1 MRSKPQSVL
10 PEADKDN
17 LAVEQKGEI
26 YPLGN
31 RSLAECCAAAADD
44 RFGEG
49 SDDNGSD
56 GQWEK
61 FFTHLARRTNLE
73 AALKASGLS
82 AEQALRARTDDKEM
96 ALRWQ
101 QALAAGYDD
110 LEMDLLY
117 RARYGT
123 EKPVYYGGKRIDTV
137 QEYDNGVALR
147 LLAQHRKEHAERQS
161 GAGPQENAI
170 DVLRER
176 LLAYRQKV
184 EGAQGGGS
192 ETKAETD

>member
-1 MRSKPQSVL
+1 MQSKPQSVL
-10 PEADKDN
+10 PDAAKDN
-17 LAVEQKGEI
+17 LAMEPIEPIEQKGEV
-26 YPLGN
+26 YPLGRHN
-31 RSLAECCAAAADD
+31 PAECCAA
-44 RFGEG
+44 GE
-49 SDDNGSD
+49 SDNGSAEK
-56 GQWEK
+56 WEK
-61 FFTHLARRTNLE
+61 FFTHLARRAHVE

-82 AEQALRARTDDKEM
+82 AEQALRARTDDPEM

-117 RARYGT
+117 RARFGT
-123 EKPVYYGGKRIDTV
+123 EKPIYYGGKRIDTV

-176 LLAYRQKV
+176 LLAYREKV
-184 EGAQGGGS
+184 EAAQKNGS
-192 ETKAETD
+192 EMRAESD

>member
-1 MRSKPQSVL
+1 MQSKPQSVL
-10 PEADKDN
+10 PDADKGN
-17 LAVEQKGEI
+17 IAVEQKGEI

-31 RSLAECCAAAADD
+31 RSLAECRAAA
-44 RFGEG
+44 
-49 SDDNGSD
+49 DDNGSD
-56 GQWEK
+56 SQWET
-61 FFTHLARRTNLE
+61 FFTHLARRTNVE

-82 AEQALRARTDDKEM
+82 AEQALRARTDDPEM

-123 EKPVYYGGKRIDTV
+123 EKAIYYGGKHIDTV

-147 LLAQHRKEHAERQS
+147 LLAQHRKEHAERVAGS
-161 GAGPQENAI
+161 GPQENAI

-176 LLAYRQKV
+176 LLAYREKV
-184 EGAQGGGS
+184 EATQNHGD
-192 ETKAETD
+192 ETRAESG